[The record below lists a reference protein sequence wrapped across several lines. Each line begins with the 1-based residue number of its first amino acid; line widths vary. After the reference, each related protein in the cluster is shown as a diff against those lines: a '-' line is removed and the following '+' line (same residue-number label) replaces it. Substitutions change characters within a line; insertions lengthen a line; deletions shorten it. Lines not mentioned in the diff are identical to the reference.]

1 MTLKTNGFWST
12 AMWVAVI
19 AGLSAQA
26 PTPPPAQAP
35 TPAQGQPSAGQSQ
48 TPTFRVQIDAV
59 TMDVIVKD
67 DGGRFVSDLTKDEF
81 EIYEDGVRQS
91 VASLTVVSGGRATN
105 VLEAPPPAPVE
116 GVILP
121 PMRRV
126 NDTSGRIFLFF
137 VDDLNLQF
145 QGTGRVRELFKKIS
159 KELVHEGD
167 LFGIVSSGPSSIAQ
181 DMTYDKKRLDDA
193 IKKMTGDGLKPSEII
208 NTGSGSEGPQELK
221 YRAHVAFST
230 MLEGLDNLEKVHNR
244 RKALVWVSEGYDF
257 APFQKSRL
265 GLLDSNSPFTQNQFN
280 QTSNQL
286 NSDPSGTGSST
297 SNPALDPMIQQQ
309 QQAEEFSDAELATDL
324 NEVTRAANRAN
335 TTIYTIDP
343 RGLVAGGD
351 IEEQVDTQEW
361 NDYLRKSQDSLRSL
375 AEETGG
381 LAVVNQND
389 FDKALK
395 RIDAESSDYY
405 VLGYYSSNPDPTKRR
420 RQVAIKVTRPKLS
433 VTSQRTEYVL
443 KGPPRPKS
451 TPPPTSTSNPRRK
464 P

>member
-1 MTLKTNGFWST
+1 
-12 AMWVAVI
+12 MWVAVI

-26 PTPPPAQAP
+26 PIAPAQAP
-35 TPAQGQPSAGQSQ
+35 PPAGQSQ
-48 TPTFRVQIDAV
+48 NPTFRVQIDAV

-67 DGGRFVSDLTKDEF
+67 EGGRFVPDMTKDEF
-81 EIYEDGVRQS
+81 EIYEDGVKQD
-91 VASLTVVSGGRATN
+91 VVSLTVVSGGRATN
-105 VLEAPPPAPVE
+105 VLEAPPPAPLE
-116 GVILP
+116 GIILP
-121 PMRRV
+121 PVRRV

-145 QGTGRVRELFKKIS
+145 QATGRLRELFKKIS
-159 KELVHEGD
+159 NQLVHEGD

-193 IKKMTGDGLKPSEII
+193 IKKMTGDGLKPTEII
-208 NTGSGSEGPQELK
+208 NTGSGSEGPTELR
-221 YRAHVAFST
+221 YRAHVSFST
-230 MLEGLDNLEKVHNR
+230 MLEGLTNLEKVHNR

-265 GLLDSNSPFTQNQFN
+265 GGLDANSPFTQNQ
-280 QTSNQL
+280 SNQL
-286 NSDPSGTGSST
+286 QQQMNSDPTGAGSST
-297 SNPALDPMIQQQ
+297 GQVSDPLMDQQKQ
-309 QQAEEFSDAELATDL
+309 SEEFSDADLAMDL

-351 IEEQVDTQEW
+351 IEEQVNPQEW
-361 NDYLRKSQDSLRSL
+361 NEYLRKSQDSLRVL
-375 AEETGG
+375 AEDTGG

-405 VLGYYSSNPDPTKRR
+405 VLGYYSSNPDPTRRR
-420 RQVAIKVTRPKLS
+420 RQLAIKVTRPKLS

-443 KGPPRPKS
+443 KSPPKP
-451 TPPPTSTSNPRRK
+451 TPPPRRK